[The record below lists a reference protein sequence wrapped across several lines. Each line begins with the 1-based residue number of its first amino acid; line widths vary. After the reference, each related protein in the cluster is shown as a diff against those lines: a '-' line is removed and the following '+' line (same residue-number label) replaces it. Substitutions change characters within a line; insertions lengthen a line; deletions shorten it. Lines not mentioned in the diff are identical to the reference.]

1 MSKPQYTNEQLFNA
15 FIEPTGLNYTE
26 RLGLTHTVF
35 RADAEMKNNWEVLLH
50 PNSTYLPD
58 HSLIKDK
65 NTEGAFQL
73 NLKPEMGNFFGALHG
88 GCVGTIVDVYTSMAI
103 MASEDPIGVSV
114 SVTMSVDYIK
124 SIKINTK
131 IYVKTKINKFG
142 KRLVFSSCEIY
153 DEKMDLCYTATHT
166 KMRMDFNQLVGG
178 KEKL

>member
-1 MSKPQYTNEQLFNA
+1 
-15 FIEPTGLNYTE
+15 
-26 RLGLTHTVF
+26 
-35 RADAEMKNNWEVLLH
+35 
-50 PNSTYLPD
+50 
-58 HSLIKDK
+58 
-65 NTEGAFQL
+65 
-73 NLKPEMGNFFGALHG
+73 MGNFFGALHG
-88 GCVGTIVDVYTSMAI
+88 GCIGTIVDILTSRGI
-103 MASEDPIGVSV
+103 MAVNDPMTNSV
-114 SVTMSVDYIK
+114 SLNMSIDYIK